1 MSIWTCVLLQS
12 KCCENA
18 TKDLAKGLDT
28 TMYIYI
34 YVDNVIIFML
44 GCCAFI
50 AEIAVASPL
59 NHKIGILSVNRNVMR
74 VSRGK

>member
-1 MSIWTCVLLQS
+1 MDVRFAAVEMLRKRDKRFGQRSGYHDV
-12 KCCENA
+12 
-18 TKDLAKGLDT
+18 
-28 TMYIYI
+28 YIYI